1 MCHLNFSMIKIKKQT
16 NKSSLVSLQVKDPEL
31 VLSLQQRGS
40 LLWHGLDPSLVQE
53 LETVMNATKKKKK
66 KKGRKREKPKTNKT
80 N

>member
-1 MCHLNFSMIKIKKQT
+1 M
-16 NKSSLVSLQVKDPEL
+16 SLQVKDPEL

-66 KKGRKREKPKTNKT
+66 KKKKKKRKKERKAKNKQNKLREIPQNNSLQAKM
-80 N
+80 